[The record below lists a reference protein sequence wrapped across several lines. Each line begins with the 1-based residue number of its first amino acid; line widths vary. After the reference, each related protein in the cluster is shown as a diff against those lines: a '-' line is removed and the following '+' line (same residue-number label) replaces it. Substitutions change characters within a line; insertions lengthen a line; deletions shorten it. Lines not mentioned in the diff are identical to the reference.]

1 MTKDSNTPEISGEP
15 AGNASDIVHQA
26 WMLRILPPAARPY
39 ARLARLDRPIG
50 TWLLLLPCWQ
60 GMALALAAGAAE
72 FEWRQ
77 VWLAVLFAIG
87 ALAMRGAGCTQND
100 IADRDVDGSVAR
112 TSDRPIP
119 SGEVS
124 LKQAILFMAGLMAI
138 GGLVLIQLNWAAII
152 VGLISIP
159 VAAIYPYM
167 KRITWWPQL
176 FLGFAF
182 NWGALVGWT
191 ALAGEL
197 QLPAILL
204 YLSGIFWTLGYDTI
218 YAHQDKEDDALVGVK
233 STARLFKDY
242 SRRWI
247 MSFYAAQTGWLM
259 LMGLFA
265 GLHWIFI
272 AGLGLTAW
280 LLMRQAGDTDLND
293 PKACLAAFKSNRNIG
308 LLVIASLL
316 TAALASLY
324 FPP

>member
-1 MTKDSNTPEISGEP
+1 MTEDSLKPEISGRSAE
-15 AGNASDIVHQA
+15 NASDIVREA
-26 WMLRILPPAARPY
+26 WMLRILPKPARPY

-60 GMALALAAGAAE
+60 GMALALATGAAE

-77 VWLAVLFAIG
+77 LWLGVLFAIG

-100 IADRDVDGSVAR
+100 IADRKVDGSVAR
-112 TSDRPIP
+112 TADRPIP

-124 LKQAILFMAGLMAI
+124 LKQALLFMAGLMAV
-138 GGLVLIQLNWAAII
+138 GALVLTQLNQAAI
-152 VGLISIP
+152 VVALASIP

-197 QLPAILL
+197 QLPAVLL

-233 STARLFKDY
+233 STARLFQDN

-247 MSFYAAQTGWLM
+247 MSFYAAQIGWLM
-259 LMGLFA
+259 LMGLF
-265 GLHWIFI
+265 GGVHWIFI
-272 AGLGLTAW
+272 IGVALAAW

-308 LLVIASLL
+308 LVIIMALIA
-316 TAALASLY
+316 AALASIYIPL
-324 FPP
+324 

>member
-1 MTKDSNTPEISGEP
+1 MTEDSNKPEISGDD
-15 AGNASDIVHQA
+15 AGNASDIVRQA
-26 WMLRILPPAARPY
+26 WMLRILPAPARPY

-72 FEWRQ
+72 FEWRYL
-77 VWLAVLFAIG
+77 WFAALFAIG
-87 ALAMRGAGCTQND
+87 SLAMRGAGCTQND

-124 LKQAILFMAGLMAI
+124 LRQALMFMAGLMLI
-138 GGLVLIQLNWAAII
+138 GGLVLLQFNWATVI
-152 VGLISIP
+152 VGLASIP

-197 QLPAILL
+197 QLPAVLL

-233 STARLFKDY
+233 STARLFQDN

-247 MSFYAAQTGWLM
+247 MSFYAAQVGWLI
-259 LMGLFA
+259 LMGLFG
-265 GLHWIFI
+265 GLHWVFI
-272 AGLGLTAW
+272 IGVGLVAW

-293 PKACLAAFKSNRNIG
+293 PKACLAAFRSNRDIG
-308 LLVIASLL
+308 LLVIAALIL
-316 TAALASLY
+316 AALASIYVPL
-324 FPP
+324 

>member
-1 MTKDSNTPEISGEP
+1 MTDDSMKPEISGDD
-15 AGNASDIVHQA
+15 ATNASDIVREA
-26 WMLRILPPAARPY
+26 WMLRILPAPARPY

-60 GMALALAAGAAE
+60 GMALALAAGVAE
-72 FEWRQ
+72 FEWRLL
-77 VWLAVLFAIG
+77 WFAVLFAIG
-87 ALAMRGAGCTQND
+87 SLAMRGAGCTQND
-100 IADRDVDGSVAR
+100 IADRNVDGSVAR

-124 LKQAILFMAGLMAI
+124 LRQALLFMVGLITI
-138 GGLVLIQLNWAAII
+138 GGLVLLQFNWAAVI
-152 VGLISIP
+152 VGLASLP

-197 QLPAILL
+197 QLPAVLL
-204 YLSGIFWTLGYDTI
+204 YISGIFWTLGYDTI

-233 STARLFKDY
+233 STARLFKNN

-247 MSFYAAQTGWLM
+247 LTFYAAQVGWLV
-259 LMGLFA
+259 LMGFSIGVHWTFIIGI
-265 GLHWIFI
+265 GLI
-272 AGLGLTAW
+272 AC
-280 LLMRQAGDTDLND
+280 LLMRQGGDTDLDD
-293 PKACLAAFKSNRNIG
+293 PKACLAAFKSNRDVG
-308 LLVIASLL
+308 LLLIAALIA
-316 TAALASLY
+316 AALAGKFIPL
-324 FPP
+324 